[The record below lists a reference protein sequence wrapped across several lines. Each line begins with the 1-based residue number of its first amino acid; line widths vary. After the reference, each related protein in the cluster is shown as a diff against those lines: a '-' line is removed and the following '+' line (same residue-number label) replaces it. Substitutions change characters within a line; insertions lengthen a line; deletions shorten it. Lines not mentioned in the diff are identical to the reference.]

1 MWDVIEILENQFG
14 RENITGFSIHK
25 DETNVHMH
33 ISFTP
38 VYTSEKNGKMK
49 CSINQTKFF
58 KNPRQLAGLHRQIRK
73 ELLEKGYEI
82 EQDNKP
88 IDKYLAGYTD
98 RNGVYHQQGLTP
110 DMLKALSEKELKLR
124 LEEIEMRIRDEDL
137 DNFEKRLNEMRQ
149 RQKAKQQELDKER
162 EEIRLRKTSVE
173 NDKVNVQAQ
182 LRVLLQEKEK
192 VERMKSELKDMTD
205 NVYSTADICNQI
217 LDEEKHLNEK
227 FLEFLD
233 REGKRTGK
241 KFREVVESLYKRFQ
255 NERRKNVSDWQLEML
270 RLRNDRLNQNNT
282 ATDSDI
288 DIIDT
293 DYGISL

>member
-1 MWDVIEILENQFG
+1 M
-14 RENITGFSIHK
+14 
-25 DETNVHMH
+25 
-33 ISFTP
+33 
-38 VYTSEKNGKMK
+38 
-49 CSINQTKFF
+49 
-58 KNPRQLAGLHRQIRK
+58 
-73 ELLEKGYEI
+73 I

-192 VERMKSELKDMTD
+192 VERMKSELKDMSD